1 MYFDFEDAHPETPTL
16 FAPIS
21 RREGVLLSIIGHLVL
36 AVVILLGPKLP
47 FVQAFLARQEAKAD
61 AARALELE
69 RQRQQRPVFVF
80 VQPKVEMPPPAVPP
94 RRPELSDRDRLAGAP
109 ERAQNPTNTMPFSR
123 GNTSERVDSDLARRM
138 ERQPAAD
145 GNEAAAN
152 GTGSTAA
159 PLPPNASG
167 SLTIP
172 RQTGNQGRANTDGVI
187 GNALR
192 NIQRYAQGEK
202 FQNLGGGAD
211 QNFPDIQFD
220 TKGVDFGSWIRR
232 FIAQVKRN
240 WMIPYAAMSMHGH
253 SVLTFY
259 VHKDGSISELTL
271 AGPSDVDAFNNA
283 AYNALKWS
291 NPTQPLPPEYPDD
304 RAFFTVT
311 FYYNE
316 QPPRN

>member
-21 RREGVLLSIIGHLVL
+21 RREGVLLSIIGHLVF
-36 AVVILLGPKLP
+36 AVVILLGPRLP

-80 VQPKVEMPPPAVPP
+80 VQPKVEMPPPRTAP
-94 RRPELSDRDRLAGAP
+94 RRPELSDRDRVAGGP
-109 ERAQNPTNTMPFSR
+109 ERAQKPTNTMPFSR
-123 GNTSERVDSDLARRM
+123 GNTSERVDADVARRA
-138 ERQPAAD
+138 ERQPPENANPASGGHA
-145 GNEAAAN
+145 GN
-152 GTGSTAA
+152 SA
-159 PLPPNASG
+159 PPVPQSARG
-167 SLTIP
+167 SLTLP
-172 RQTGNQGRANTDGVI
+172 REMGQQGRGNGDGVI
-187 GNALR
+187 TNALR

-211 QNFPDIQFD
+211 QSYPDIQFD
-220 TKGVDFGSWIRR
+220 TKGVEFGPWIRR

-253 SVLTFY
+253 TVLTFY
-259 VHKDGSISELTL
+259 VHKDGTISELAL
-271 AGPSDVDAFNNA
+271 AAPSEVDAFNNA

>member
-16 FAPIS
+16 FSPIS
-21 RREGVLLSIIGHLVL
+21 RREGVLLSIIGHLAVAVL
-36 AVVILLGPKLP
+36 ILMGPKLP

-61 AARALELE
+61 AARAAEVE

-80 VQPKVEMPPPAVPP
+80 VQPKLEMPPPRTAP
-94 RRPELSDRDRLAGAP
+94 RRPELSDRDRVAGGP

-123 GNTSERVDSDLARRM
+123 GNTSERVDEDMARRA
-138 ERQPAAD
+138 ERQPSEAS
-145 GNEAAAN
+145 EAAS
-152 GTGSTAA
+152 TGSGAT
-159 PLPPNASG
+159 PLPQTSSG
-167 SLTIP
+167 SLTLP
-172 RQTGNQGRANTDGVI
+172 REMGQQGRGSDGGVI

-211 QNFPDIQFD
+211 QNYPTIQFD
-220 TKGVDFGSWIRR
+220 TKGVEFGPWIRR

-240 WMIPYAAMSMHGH
+240 WLIPYAAMSMRGH

-259 VHKDGSISELTL
+259 VHKDGRITELTL
-271 AGPSDVDAFNNA
+271 AAASDVGAFNNA
-283 AYNALKWS
+283 AYNALAWS

-316 QPPRN
+316 QPPQD